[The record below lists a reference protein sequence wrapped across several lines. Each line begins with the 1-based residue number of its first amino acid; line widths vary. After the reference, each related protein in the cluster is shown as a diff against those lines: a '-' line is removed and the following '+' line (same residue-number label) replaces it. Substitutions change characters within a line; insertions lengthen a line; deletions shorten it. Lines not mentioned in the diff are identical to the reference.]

1 MKKISCGVIVHDDT
15 RFLAG
20 HVTGQNIDNWSL
32 PKGKMEEGES
42 YLAAALR
49 ELYEE
54 TSIFIDLSIEPTD
67 DKPILIPLGLYT
79 YTPKKDLYLFS
90 YECDLEAL
98 PKLKCTSMVDKP
110 GKEDWPELDWFKFI
124 PFDQA
129 DKYMHPVV
137 AQIIKE
143 NFIK

>member
-1 MKKISCGVIVHDDT
+1 MKIISCGVIVYDDT

-20 HVTGQNIDNWSL
+20 HVTGQNLDNWSL
-32 PKGKMEEGES
+32 PKGRMEKFET
-42 YLAAALR
+42 YYNAAIR

-54 TSIFIDLSIEPTD
+54 TSIDLRSVDPSEVVS
-67 DKPILIPLGLYT
+67 LGLYS
-79 YTPKKDLYLFS
+79 YIPKKDLYLFS
-90 YECDLEAL
+90 YQCDLEAL
-98 PKLKCTSMVDKP
+98 PRLKCNSMVDKP